1 MWCATGTFCIS
12 DSTFKRVVYQTL
24 LSFVFLG
31 STLPVRANLEGNDW
45 IFHAPDKDYV
55 FRRAGELSGSPLVQL
70 RELCEKLGLEFTL
83 EKESKKLTLRN
94 PQNNKSAQLST
105 EDRKVSTFFGGVELS
120 RAPIA
125 IKEQILVPI
134 DIGDRVVRPLLTGE
148 KPLLPKARSDIFQTD
163 IVLDPGH
170 GGNDFGAHFK
180 IEKMLVKEKDLTLQI
195 AKELKKVLEA
205 EKLRVVLTREDDT
218 YLTLHERTSMANRI
232 GARFFLSLHLNSD
245 PKKRSRGYEI
255 FLLSLTQGEEKI
267 RNYVAR
273 ENQTIPADLPPG
285 VEKAIADLKAE
296 SNLEHSLV
304 WAKTVAGAF
313 QSHLPSFGRPVKM
326 GPFYVLYGANMP
338 AVLAEVGFISDE
350 RDRVLYRSPIARAK
364 VLKELASRLAIEL
377 KKGIVAH
384 P

>member
-1 MWCATGTFCIS
+1 MWCATGTSFIS
-12 DSTFKRVVYQTL
+12 DLTSKRYLFAVLLGLLGLSTA
-24 LSFVFLG
+24 
-31 STLPVRANLEGNDW
+31 PPAHANLEGNDW

-55 FRRAGELSGSPLVQL
+55 FRRAGELSGSPLVRL
-70 RELCEKLGLEFTL
+70 RELCDKLGLDSTFD
-83 EKESKKLTLRN
+83 KDSKKITLSN
-94 PQNNKSAQLST
+94 PQNKKSAQFST
-105 EDRKVSTFFGGVELS
+105 DERRVSTFFGSVELS
-120 RAPIA
+120 RPPLV

-134 DIGDRVVRPLLTGE
+134 DIGDRILRPLLTGE
-148 KPLLPKARSDIFQTD
+148 KPLVPKTRGDTFQTD

-170 GGNDFGAHFK
+170 GGNDYGANFK

-195 AKELKKVLEA
+195 AKELKIVLEA
-205 EKLRVVLTREDDT
+205 EKFRVVLTREDDT
-218 YLTLHERTSMANRI
+218 YLTLHERTSLANRL

-255 FLLSLTQGEEKI
+255 FLLSLTQSEEKV

-313 QSHLPSFGRPVKM
+313 QAHLPSFGRPVKM

-338 AVLAEVGFISDE
+338 AVLAEVGFISDD